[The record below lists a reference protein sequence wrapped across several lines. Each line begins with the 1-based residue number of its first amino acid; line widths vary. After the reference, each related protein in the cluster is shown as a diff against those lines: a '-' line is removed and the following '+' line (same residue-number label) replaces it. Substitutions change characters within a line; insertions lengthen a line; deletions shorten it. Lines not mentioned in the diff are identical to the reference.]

1 MQPVAS
7 SSDRF
12 EMFGSQ
18 SSDWFWLPPMT
29 RSATIGSL
37 TLCALPRLAVIPSF
51 TTSLCVFGVA
61 LLWNESAQNVPGAPP
76 S

>member
-1 MQPVAS
+1 MAS
-7 SSDRF
+7 SSERF
-12 EMFGSQ
+12 EVFGSQ

-29 RSATIGSL
+29 RSATIGSP
-37 TLCALPRLAVIPSF
+37 TLCAFPRLAVIPSL

-61 LLWNESAQNVPGAPP
+61 SLWNESAQNEPGAPP